1 MAHGFR
7 STYRSISLNDI
18 RNIYSGPER
27 ASKIELTCRE
37 SSLDRK
43 LNKRDRVLEEAHKM
57 RMERRYTERFNDYVP
72 EYKIYLPKAPAFRE
86 TNDKNV
92 KQIVD
97 RLFHPPELV
106 RKSKRRHKKVAEKQV
121 RKSEPRSEAEINDI
135 SERLFSS
142 ETQCFRNRQVVR
154 YH

>member
-1 MAHGFR
+1 MKD
-7 STYRSISLNDI
+7 L

-37 SSLDRK
+37 SSLERK
-43 LNKRDRVLEEAHKM
+43 LNKRGRILEDAHKM
-57 RMERRYTERFNDYVP
+57 LMERKYTERFNEYVP

-92 KQIVD
+92 KAIVD
-97 RLFHPPELV
+97 RLFHPSELA
-106 RKSKRRHKKVAEKQV
+106 RRSKRRHTKVAEQQT
-121 RKSEPRSEAEINDI
+121 RKSEPYSEAEINDI

-154 YH
+154 NP